1 MAMAELTA
9 AQERAIRHPCLL
21 AVETANPAFTHRIWD
36 KIVRLT
42 VNTGY
47 E

>member
-1 MAMAELTA
+1 MNEF
-9 AQERAIRHPCLL
+9 QERALRNPCLL
-21 AVETANPAFTHRIWD
+21 AVETANPAFTKRAPHGTA
-36 KIVRLT
+36 RLT